1 MFNLLLGKILHI
13 YSYIIVDFDEEERNF
28 RSLGIFFIE
37 KIRMF
42 KRSIYPASEERFF
55 YLHFNFW
62 KETSIRKNIRLN
74 IEFYSSIRTTF
85 SLFVWT

>member
-42 KRSIYPASEERFF
+42 KRSIYAASEERFF
-55 YLHFNFW
+55 YLHFNF
-62 KETSIRKNIRLN
+62 
-74 IEFYSSIRTTF
+74 
-85 SLFVWT
+85 